1 MDKIY
6 LYKITWTDNYT
17 GEIIVSKGVVA
28 ASSIPCAT
36 ANLCKAFDSAFEVT
50 VTLICEENIMTL
62 WDLEDA
68 VAALHDNR
76 EGAGPQVHEA
86 IEESRKVEE

>member
-1 MDKIY
+1 
-6 LYKITWTDNYT
+6 
-17 GEIIVSKGVVA
+17 
-28 ASSIPCAT
+28 
-36 ANLCKAFDSAFEVT
+36 
-50 VTLICEENIMTL
+50 MTL

-68 VAALHDNR
+68 VAALHDDR